1 MLFFFSLLQKQ
12 NMFIKVKNQNIQAN
26 WKREKKKHII
36 FHMPETSTTDTLGV
50 PLRKFS
56 NAKQSMG
63 SYCKYCF
70 VVCSHS
76 HNKSFLPASLSYPV
90 RLGKQRPRS
99 LWAARDVETGA
110 QKEERCLLRSYTELV
125 WEGLLP
131 GHPRPSTSEPIF
143 QTFELSNQV
152 HAGLA

>member
-1 MLFFFSLLQKQ
+1 MSILLSFSYAFLFFLVTKAKHVYQSEKSEHTSKLKEG
-12 NMFIKVKNQNIQAN
+12 K
-26 WKREKKKHII
+26 KKKHII

-125 WEGLLP
+125 
-131 GHPRPSTSEPIF
+131 
-143 QTFELSNQV
+143 
-152 HAGLA
+152 